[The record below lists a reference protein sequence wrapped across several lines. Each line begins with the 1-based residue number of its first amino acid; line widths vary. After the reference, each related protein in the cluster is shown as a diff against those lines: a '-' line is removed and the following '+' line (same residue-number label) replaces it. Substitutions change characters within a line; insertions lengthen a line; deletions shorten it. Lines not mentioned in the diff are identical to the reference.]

1 MDHSKLMLKDKV
13 IVVASIALL
22 VLFVV
27 AFAGGTVFFGLSGFF
42 KLVGVTYTS
51 GASLILFI
59 LFCFVLS
66 SILSFFE
73 IAFTVLFSLFGL
85 RNRQLFLL
93 VSTIDITFSWITIH
107 TVDEC
112 MKSITISPSI
122 EVFLVV
128 LLFCMDLLFD
138 KKTEGN

>member
-93 VSTIDITFSWITIH
+93 VSTIDITFRGLL
-107 TVDEC
+107 
-112 MKSITISPSI
+112 SI
-122 EVFLVV
+122 
-128 LLFCMDLLFD
+128 LLM
-138 KKTEGN
+138 NV